1 MRIWRLSILALAIA
15 ATAACDG
22 SKGDRDKAEAPAAP
36 PAAASTPAA
45 PTRSASSP
53 TELVSLA
60 WTPGGANQNLQAFDL
75 NVSGL
80 DVLAVCHV
88 PPGWTINATGAG
100 AGVTELKGQ
109 ATVGAAFIS
118 LDDPQDLAGLFLVRA
133 RPGESLVVSGAL
145 TTGVYGGDEGQTMI
159 KASPSSLR
167 REVADRCPPPRG

>member
-1 MRIWRLSILALAIA
+1 MRIWRLSILALAVA
-15 ATAACDG
+15 ATAACDR
-22 SKGDRDKAEAPAAP
+22 SKGDRDKKQAPGAPPVAVAPATP
-36 PAAASTPAA
+36 PR
-45 PTRSASSP
+45 PTASP

-60 WTPGGANQNLQAFDL
+60 WTPGDATQNLQAFDL
-75 NVSGL
+75 KVSGL

-100 AGVTELKGQ
+100 AGATELRGQ

-133 RPGESLVVSGAL
+133 RPGETLAVSGAL

-167 REVADRCPPPRG
+167 REAADRCPPPRG